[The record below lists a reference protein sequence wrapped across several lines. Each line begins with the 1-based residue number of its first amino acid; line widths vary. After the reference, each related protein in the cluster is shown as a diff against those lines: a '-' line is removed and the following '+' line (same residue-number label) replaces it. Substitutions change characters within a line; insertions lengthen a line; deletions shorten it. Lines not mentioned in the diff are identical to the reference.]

1 MKSEQ
6 NDIVLAIHYGHDANA
21 ALVIDGNLM
30 GAIQEERLT
39 RHKFHAGFPFK
50 SVQWLLKRFEVEPS
64 DVKAVVVVGASRQ
77 AETGGGNLSKSRER
91 FGMPK
96 SQVVDVLNPLINLI
110 DNLFLESRIRSAI
123 VRKYLRDVLRSLGL
137 QEARLEWIDHHF
149 AHALGAFY
157 SSGFETSLVITM
169 DGKGDALSGS
179 VRVFEYAS
187 DGELSIRLVSE
198 SDEIDSMGFPYSC
211 VTEFLGFKRL
221 RHEGK
226 VTGLAAF
233 GDGSRVAHVRFPTIF
248 AETESRFRSTL
259 VSRED
264 VPSDRSA
271 SIALWREF
279 RSQWWSLLTTAA
291 GLRGRYIQLKISR
304 FLNHYFAG
312 VDRADVAAWVQS
324 NTELQVAR
332 HVGALMRTDVP
343 RSVSLAGGLFANVKL
358 NQVIRE
364 TANVR
369 EVFVLPG
376 MGDGGLAV
384 GPAIHIGQKHAASR
398 KRYPGLKD
406 VFLGS
411 TYSDDE
417 IMKAIERADLE
428 VTYHSDVCTEVAKLI
443 DAGEV
448 VGNFDGAME
457 WGPRA
462 LGNRSILARPVD
474 ASINDRLNHRLRR
487 TEFMP
492 FAPMILDSIAS
503 EILVNYGDS
512 NRTAEFMTVTYNVR
526 DEWRERIPAVVH
538 VDGTARPQIVRK
550 IISPRV
556 YRIIEEYQRLSGLG
570 VVINTSFNIH
580 EEPIVESPDDAVR
593 SLMQDAIDVLAISN
607 FLVRRRT

>member
-1 MKSEQ
+1 
-6 NDIVLAIHYGHDANA
+6 
-21 ALVIDGNLM
+21 
-30 GAIQEERLT
+30 
-39 RHKFHAGFPFK
+39 
-50 SVQWLLKRFEVEPS
+50 LLKRFEVEPS
-64 DVKAVVVVGASRQ
+64 DVKAVVVIGASRQ

-96 SQVVDVLNPLINLI
+96 SQIVDVLNPLITLI

-123 VRKYLRDVLRSLGL
+123 VKKYLRDVLRSLGL

-157 SSGFETSLVITM
+157 SSGFESSLVITM

-179 VRVFEYAS
+179 VRVFDYAS

-198 SDEIDSMGFPYSC
+198 MDEVDSMGFPYSC
-211 VTEFLGFKRL
+211 VTEYLGFKRL

-233 GDGSRVAHVRFPTIF
+233 GDSSRVAHVKFPTVF
-248 AETESRFRSTL
+248 VDEESQFRSTL
-259 VSRED
+259 VIPED
-264 VPSDRSA
+264 VRNDRSA
-271 SIALWREF
+271 SVALWREF
-279 RSQWWSLLTTAA
+279 RSQWWSLLTKGA
-291 GLRGRYIQLKISR
+291 GLRGRYVQLKITE
-304 FLNHYFAG
+304 FLHQSLAG

-324 NTELQVAR
+324 NTESQVAR
-332 HVGALMRTDVP
+332 HVRALMRTEVP
-343 RSVSLAGGLFANVKL
+343 RSISLAGGLFANVKL

-364 TANVR
+364 TANVK

-384 GPAIHIGQKHAASR
+384 GPAIHLGQQRIASR
-398 KRYPGLKD
+398 KKYPGLKD

-411 TYSDDE
+411 EYSHDE
-417 IMKAIERADLE
+417 IGEAIERDELE
-428 VTYHSDVCTEVAKLI
+428 VTYHADICAEIAALI
-443 DAGEV
+443 NAGVV
-448 VGNFDGAME
+448 VGNFDGPME

-462 LGNRSILARPVD
+462 LGNRSILARPID

-503 EILVNYGDS
+503 EILVNYSDS
-512 NRTAEFMTVTYNVR
+512 DRTAEFMTITYNVK

-538 VDGTARPQIVRK
+538 IDGTARPQIVRK
-550 IISPRV
+550 TISPRIH
-556 YRIIEEYQRLSGLG
+556 RIIEEYQRLSGLG

-593 SLMQDAIDVLAISN
+593 SLLQDAVDVLAISS